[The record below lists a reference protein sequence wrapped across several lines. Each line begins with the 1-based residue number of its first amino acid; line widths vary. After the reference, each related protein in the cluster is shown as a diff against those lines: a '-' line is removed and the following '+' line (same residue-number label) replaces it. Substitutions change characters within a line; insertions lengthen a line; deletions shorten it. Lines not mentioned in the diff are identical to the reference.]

1 MDFNNLND
9 NEVKQLIKRLKKP
22 FNSVKFNNSLQEELS
37 SMLNQVN
44 FDEIVLDSEDVEYI
58 VKIYRGR
65 LDLERFSIHIRFKEF
80 QHHLVRLDI
89 NPTQRHI
96 NPGTKEI
103 IEGSHIHIY
112 SSLNDKKDS
121 IAIPLEKSDF
131 PIVHEIID
139 AVEKFFKYNNIEK

>member
-22 FNSVKFNNSLQEELS
+22 FNSVKFNKRLQEELS

-65 LDLERFSIHIRFKEF
+65 LEL
-80 QHHLVRLDI
+80 
-89 NPTQRHI
+89 
-96 NPGTKEI
+96 
-103 IEGSHIHIY
+103 
-112 SSLNDKKDS
+112 
-121 IAIPLEKSDF
+121 
-131 PIVHEIID
+131 
-139 AVEKFFKYNNIEK
+139 EKFFKYNNIEK

>member
-1 MDFNNLND
+1 M
-9 NEVKQLIKRLKKP
+9 
-22 FNSVKFNNSLQEELS
+22 
-37 SMLNQVN
+37 
-44 FDEIVLDSEDVEYI
+44 
-58 VKIYRGR
+58 
-65 LDLERFSIHIRFKEF
+65 
-80 QHHLVRLDI
+80 RLDI

-96 NPGTKEI
+96 NPGSKEI

-121 IAIPLEKSDF
+121 IAIPIEKSDF